1 MAIEQGNRSDE
12 EVAVKH
18 IFGADEDSQAASEEQ
33 RSLKTAGL
41 TTDSTGAF
49 VREKGLS
56 YFAVLI
62 SFLKTL
68 VGAGFLALPLA
79 FKEAGHWS
87 GLTLLIVASLLNYYG
102 MTQLVEC
109 TQFHYRRLNI
119 PYISYGNL
127 AKEACRASFP
137 WAQPHGILAKRIVNA
152 SILVLEFGFCS
163 TYYLFIATTLQE
175 LLCVLDINAWLV
187 IIFIPIAVLTFI
199 RSLRVLSVFSLIGN
213 ILMLISLAFILYK
226 LIAKWQ
232 PIDHLKSWNTFDG
245 LLTASGTIIFSF
257 EAQTLVLPLE
267 KKLKRPK
274 QMLGFFGILSGGI
287 FIATIIYGSVGFLGY
302 VAYGDNVK
310 GSITQNLERKEL
322 PIILV
327 KAALC
332 LSIFSCFLLQMYV
345 IIEVMWSRT
354 ARMIIVGENA
364 KRTHVEEEKQWW
376 QLPPSF
382 KFPCELMFRVLM
394 VAVCFSFAVAVPD
407 LERII
412 PLVGSTTGMLLAFV
426 FPALIDLFTFV
437 PFLLK
442 EGQQRKAHLRLCIN
456 ILLTCVGLFGMVAG
470 LKANISEMMKP
481 KNTTSIVC

>member
-1 MAIEQGNRSDE
+1 MAVGQVTCSGDEGETIEQ
-12 EVAVKH
+12 
-18 IFGADEDSQAASEEQ
+18 IFGPDENSRRAASAEQQEQ
-33 RSLKTAGL
+33 RGEIVRDTGL
-41 TTDSTGAF
+41 
-49 VREKGLS
+49 L
-56 YFAVLI
+56 YFTVLL

-79 FKEAGHWS
+79 FKDAGHWS

-102 MTQLVEC
+102 MTQLVQC
-109 TQFHYRRLNI
+109 TQHHYTRLNV

-137 WAQPHGILAKRIVNA
+137 WVRPHGILAKRIVNA

-163 TYYLFIATTLQE
+163 TYYLFIATTLHE
-175 LLCVLDINAWLV
+175 LLCDLHLDKNTWLA

-199 RSLRVLSVFSLIGN
+199 RSLRVLSVFSLVGN
-213 ILMLISLAFILYK
+213 VLMLMSLAFILYN

-274 QMLGFFGILSGGI
+274 QMLGCFGILSSGI
-287 FIATIIYGSVGFLGY
+287 FIATLIYGSVGFLGY

-345 IIEVMWSRT
+345 IIEVMWSRV
-354 ARMIIVGENA
+354 ARTIIVGENA
-364 KRTHVEEEKQWW
+364 KRTHVDEKKRWW

-382 KFPCELMFRVLM
+382 MFGCELLFRVLM
-394 VAVCFSFAVAVPD
+394 VAVCFSFAFAVPD

-437 PFLLK
+437 PFLLN
-442 EGQQRKAHLRLCIN
+442 EGQQRKACLRLGVN
-456 ILLTCVGLFGMVAG
+456 ILLACVGLFGMIAG

-481 KNTTSIVC
+481 KNTTIIAC